1 MGRSRRFLFQDS
13 KLFRRPAMLK
23 RPSRRSA
30 PNATFY
36 SLGDRHTRELPK
48 PLLGL
53 YFDAY

>member
-13 KLFRRPAMLK
+13 KLFRRPATLK
-23 RPSRRSA
+23 RQSRRSA

-36 SLGDRHTRELPK
+36 SLGDRRPLKLPK
-48 PLLGL
+48 PFLGL